1 MNLIDAIQALSLR
14 EKEELYSHIGQ
25 LIQEE
30 KFYKKNE
37 RMRKIEEIKMSVCA
51 AMGVFAYDPTN
62 RERQNVIVRV
72 ITANVLLEMG
82 YSENSVGK
90 AMRKNHSTIHYY
102 KVTMDTWNE
111 YPGVYK
117 EELKIWNQI
126 KKDYEIDKRTI

>member
-30 KFYKKNE
+30 KFYKE
-37 RMRKIEEIKMSVCA
+37 DEGVRKMEEVKMSVCA
-51 AMGVFAYDPTN
+51 AMGVFAYDTTN

-72 ITANVLLEMG
+72 ITANVLLKMG

-102 KVTMDTWNE
+102 KVTMDTWNK
-111 YPGVYK
+111 YPGYYK
-117 EELKIWNQI
+117 EELTIWNQI
-126 KKDYEIDKRTI
+126 KKDYETDKRTI

>member
-1 MNLIDAIQALSLR
+1 MNLIDAIQALPLW
-14 EKEELYSHIGQ
+14 EKEELYSYIGQ

-30 KFYKKNE
+30 KFYRE
-37 RMRKIEEIKMSVCA
+37 DESVRKMEEIKMAVCS

>member
-30 KFYKKNE
+30 KFYME
-37 RMRKIEEIKMSVCA
+37 DESVRKMEEIKMAVCS

-90 AMRKNHSTIHYY
+90 AMRKDHSTIHYY

-117 EELKIWNQI
+117 EELTIWNQI
-126 KKDYEIDKRTI
+126 KQDYETD

>member
-1 MNLIDAIQALSLR
+1 MNLIDEIQALSLR

-30 KFYKKNE
+30 KFYKE
-37 RMRKIEEIKMSVCA
+37 DEGVRKMEEIKMAVCS
-51 AMGVFAYDPTN
+51 AMGVFAYDSTN

-72 ITANVLLEMG
+72 ITANVLLDMG
-82 YSENSVGK
+82 YTENSVGK

-117 EELKIWNQI
+117 EELTIWNQI
-126 KKDYEIDKRTI
+126 KQEYETD

>member
-30 KFYKKNE
+30 KFYKE
-37 RMRKIEEIKMSVCA
+37 DEGVRKMEEIKMAVCS

-117 EELKIWNQI
+117 EELTIWNQI
-126 KKDYEIDKRTI
+126 KHEYETDKRTI

>member
-1 MNLIDAIQALSLR
+1 MNLIETIQALSLQ

-25 LIQEE
+25 LILEE
-30 KFYKKNE
+30 KFYKENE
-37 RMRKIEEIKMSVCA
+37 RLRKTEEIKMAVCS

-82 YSENSVGK
+82 YTENSVGK

-117 EELKIWNQI
+117 EELTIWNQI
-126 KKDYEIDKRTI
+126 KQEYEID

>member
-30 KFYKKNE
+30 KFYKE
-37 RMRKIEEIKMSVCA
+37 DEGVRKMEEIKMAVCS
-51 AMGVFAYDPTN
+51 AMGVFAYDTTN
-62 RERQNVIVRV
+62 RKRQNVIVRV
-72 ITANVLLEMG
+72 ITAHVLLEMG

-117 EELKIWNQI
+117 EELTIWNQI
-126 KKDYEIDKRTI
+126 KQEYETD

>member
-30 KFYKKNE
+30 RFYKE
-37 RMRKIEEIKMSVCA
+37 DEGVRKMEEIKMAVCS

-72 ITANVLLEMG
+72 ITANVLLEIG
-82 YSENSVGK
+82 YTENSVGK

-117 EELKIWNQI
+117 EELTIWNQI
-126 KKDYEIDKRTI
+126 KQEYEID

>member
-30 KFYKKNE
+30 KFYKE
-37 RMRKIEEIKMSVCA
+37 DEGVRKMEEIKMAVCS
-51 AMGVFAYDPTN
+51 AMGVFAYDTTN
-62 RERQNVIVRV
+62 RKRQNVIVRV

-126 KKDYEIDKRTI
+126 KQEYEID

>member
-30 KFYKKNE
+30 RFYKE
-37 RMRKIEEIKMSVCA
+37 DEGVRKMEEIKMAVCS

-82 YSENSVGK
+82 YTENSVGK

-117 EELKIWNQI
+117 EELTIWNQI
-126 KKDYEIDKRTI
+126 KQEYETDKRTI

>member
-30 KFYKKNE
+30 KFYRE
-37 RMRKIEEIKMSVCA
+37 DESVRKMEEIKMAVCS
-51 AMGVFAYDPTN
+51 AMGVFAYDTTN
-62 RERQNVIVRV
+62 RKRQNVIVRV

-82 YSENSVGK
+82 FSENSVGK

>member
-1 MNLIDAIQALSLR
+1 MNLNETIQALSLQ

-30 KFYKKNE
+30 KFYKE
-37 RMRKIEEIKMSVCA
+37 DEGVRKMEEVKMSVCA
-51 AMGVFAYDPTN
+51 AMNLTTYDP
-62 RERQNVIVRV
+62 RIRKRQNVIVRI

-102 KVTMDTWNE
+102 KVTMDSWNE

-117 EELKIWNQI
+117 EELTIWNQI
-126 KKDYEIDKRTI
+126 KQEYETH

>member
-30 KFYKKNE
+30 RFYKE
-37 RMRKIEEIKMSVCA
+37 DEGVRKMEEIKMAVCS

-72 ITANVLLEMG
+72 ITANVLLKMG
-82 YSENSVGK
+82 YTENSVGK
-90 AMRKNHSTIHYY
+90 AMRKNHSAIHYY
-102 KVTMDTWNE
+102 KVTMDTWNK
-111 YPGVYK
+111 YPGYYK
-117 EELKIWNQI
+117 EELTIWNQI
-126 KKDYEIDKRTI
+126 KKEYEIDQRTI

>member
-1 MNLIDAIQALSLR
+1 MNLIDEIQTLSLR

-30 KFYKKNE
+30 KFYKE
-37 RMRKIEEIKMSVCA
+37 DEGVRKMEEIKMAVCS

-82 YSENSVGK
+82 WSENSVGK

-117 EELKIWNQI
+117 EELTIWNQI
-126 KKDYEIDKRTI
+126 KHEYETDKRTI

>member
-14 EKEELYSHIGQ
+14 EKEEIYSHIGQ

-30 KFYKKNE
+30 KFYRE
-37 RMRKIEEIKMSVCA
+37 DESVRKMEEIKMAVCS
-51 AMGVFAYDPTN
+51 AMGVFAYDTTN
-62 RERQNVIVRV
+62 RKRQNVIVRV

-82 YSENSVGK
+82 YTENSVGK

>member
-1 MNLIDAIQALSLR
+1 MNLIDEIQALSLR

-30 KFYKKNE
+30 KFYKE
-37 RMRKIEEIKMSVCA
+37 DEGVRKMEEVKMSVCA
-51 AMGVFAYDPTN
+51 AMNLTTYDP
-62 RERQNVIVRV
+62 RIRKRQNVIVRI

-90 AMRKNHSTIHYY
+90 AMRKDHSTIHYY
-102 KVTMDTWNE
+102 KVTMDTWHE

-117 EELKIWNQI
+117 EELTIWNQI
-126 KKDYEIDKRTI
+126 KQVYETD